1 MPDICNLAMRDQA
14 SDTSD
19 FRTIVGHASVDAK
32 RKARASAMQVHV
44 CIESS
49 VKGWTYIHGHS

>member
-19 FRTIVGHASVDAK
+19 CRTVVGQANVDAK
-32 RKARASAMQVHV
+32 RKARARARYMSA
-44 CIESS
+44 
-49 VKGWTYIHGHS
+49 